1 MYTLAR
7 CQMAELVFSGIFG
20 DLFPFS
26 LPIAGR
32 HVSPQWEIGMPRVV
46 SRDWPLSFC
55 FEWIACFP
63 AALRDCAGLPTLP
76 DGGPETPG
84 SSFPV
89 EGEKY
94 TNMPWVL
101 SISSP
106 EQEAP
111 QFEGLQVTPKLC
123 LPIVGILQVVNTGL
137 GIRKLRVQLPVAPW
151 LSNWEAS
158 DWTHLSVTFSFV

>member
-1 MYTLAR
+1 
-7 CQMAELVFSGIFG
+7 MAALVFPVTSG

-26 LPIAGR
+26 LPIPGR
-32 HVSPQWEIGMPRVV
+32 HAAPHWEIGTPQAV
-46 SRDWPLSFC
+46 SRGWPLSSC
-55 FEWIACFP
+55 FEWTPCFP
-63 AALRDCAGLPTLP
+63 AALTDCAGLPILP

-84 SSFPV
+84 CSFPE

-94 TNMPWVL
+94 TNRSWVL

-137 GIRKLRVQLPVAPW
+137 GIRKLRVQLPATPW
-151 LSNWEAS
+151 LSNWGAS
-158 DWTHLSVTFSFV
+158 DRTRLSVAFSFV